1 MTIENRINRA
11 RASSYDAQRQFRQVR
26 RERSQLR
33 EQFVKQLQEWH
44 VAAMK
49 HGILIAEIK
58 RSHLLADY
66 LCLPISGPEDK
77 ICGLPIQ

>member
-33 EQFVKQLQEWH
+33 EQFAKQVQEWH

-66 LCLPISGPEDK
+66 LCLPVCGPEDK
-77 ICGLPIQ
+77 MCGLPIQ